1 MTDDSPPALSVSLT
15 TTTIPKKNL
24 QLYRIQ
30 QNSLT
35 QDQRSKTQT
44 LISIVNIKEQPAIAL
59 LRDAKWDI
67 QVAVN
72 NYYNG
77 ATAAPQTNAKQ
88 STPVNSKQIE
98 KIFDDFKDEKDH
110 ILIEGM
116 EKFCEA
122 LDVDPTDVVMLVMA
136 YHLKAENM
144 CEFSRTGFIEG
155 WTKLRCDTIEKMK
168 NAIETMRQE
177 LKDDAA
183 FKEIYYFSFNFGLG
197 ENQKSLPLD
206 VAIPFWMLLLPD
218 RFPRL
223 EMWCDFV
230 QNKYGRS
237 ISKDTWQLLL
247 DFVNQVDPQFTNYDD
262 EGAWP
267 VLIDDFV
274 EYGRT
279 TLDQD

>member
-1 MTDDSPPALSVSLT
+1 MSAIRLLRTSAPKFRHSLPSP
-15 TTTIPKKNL
+15 
-24 QLYRIQ
+24 
-30 QNSLT
+30 
-35 QDQRSKTQT
+35 
-44 LISIVNIKEQPAIAL
+44 ISGKESTAISL
-59 LRDAKWDI
+59 LRDSKWDI

-72 NYYNG
+72 SFYSG
-77 ATAAPQTNAKQ
+77 GSASAAPQSAGKP
-88 STPVNSKQIE
+88 STPVNVKQIE
-98 KIFDDFKDEKDH
+98 KIFDEFKDEQDL

-116 EKFCEA
+116 EKFCAA

-136 YHLKAENM
+136 WHLKAENM
-144 CEFSRTGFIEG
+144 CEFTRAGFLEG
-155 WTKLRCDTIEKMK
+155 WTKLRCDTLEKMK
-168 NAIETMRQE
+168 DSVETMRGQ
-177 LKDDAA
+177 LKNDAS
-183 FKEIYYFSFNFGLG
+183 FKDIYHFSFTFGLG

-206 VAIPFWMLLLPD
+206 VAIPFWMMLLKD

-237 ISKDTWQLLL
+237 ISKDTWFLLL
-247 DFVNQVDPQFTNYDD
+247 DFVNQVDPQFSNYDD

>member
-1 MTDDSPPALSVSLT
+1 MCRWDV
-15 TTTIPKKNL
+15 
-24 QLYRIQ
+24 
-30 QNSLT
+30 
-35 QDQRSKTQT
+35 QT
-44 LISIVNIKEQPAIAL
+44 
-59 LRDAKWDI
+59 
-67 QVAVN
+67 AVN
-72 NYYNG
+72 NFFG
-77 ATAAPQTNAKQ
+77 SGSSSAALQSKPKAAP
-88 STPVNSKQIE
+88 VNVKRINE
-98 KIFDDFKDEKDH
+98 VFDRYKDEPDE

-116 EKFCEA
+116 EKFCA
-122 LDVDPTDVVMLVMA
+122 DLDVDPTDVVMLVMA
-136 YHLKAENM
+136 WHLKAENM
-144 CEFSRTGFIEG
+144 CEFTRSGFVEG
-155 WTKLRCDTIEKMK
+155 WTKLGCDTIEKMK
-168 NAIETMRQE
+168 DSIPKLRQE

-183 FKEIYYFSFNFGLG
+183 FREIYHFAFTFGLS

-206 VAIPFWMLLLPD
+206 VAIPFWMLLLKD

-237 ISKDTWQLLL
+237 ISKDTWYLLL
-247 DFVNQVDPQFTNYDD
+247 DFVNQVDPHFSNYDD

>member
-1 MTDDSPPALSVSLT
+1 MVSAFRSQELQQ
-15 TTTIPKKNL
+15 PKPVATAV
-24 QLYRIQ
+24 QRGSDPVS
-30 QNSLT
+30 NSLT

-44 LISIVNIKEQPAIAL
+44 LISIINIKEAPAITL
-59 LRDAKWDI
+59 LREAKWDI

-72 NYYNG
+72 NYYSG
-77 ATAAPQTNAKQ
+77 PSAAAPQSNAKQ
-88 STPVNSKQIE
+88 NAPVDSKQIE
-98 KIFDDFKDEKDH
+98 RIFDDFKDEKDQ

-116 EKFCEA
+116 EKFCVA

-136 YHLKAENM
+136 WHLKAENM
-144 CEFSRTGFIEG
+144 CEFTRAGFVEG
-155 WTKLRCDTIEKMK
+155 WTKLKCDTLEKMK
-168 NAIETMRQE
+168 DAVETMRQE
-177 LKDDAA
+177 LKDDAT
-183 FKEIYYFSFNFGLG
+183 FKEIYHFSFNFGLG

-237 ISKDTWQLLL
+237 ISKDTWFLLL
-247 DFVNQVDPQFTNYDD
+247 DFVNQVDAQFSNYDD

-279 TLDQD
+279 TLGQD

>member
-1 MTDDSPPALSVSLT
+1 M
-15 TTTIPKKNL
+15 
-24 QLYRIQ
+24 
-30 QNSLT
+30 NSLT

-44 LISIVNIKEQPAIAL
+44 LISIVNIKEQPAITL

-88 STPVNSKQIE
+88 SAPVNSKQIE
-98 KIFDDFKDEKDH
+98 KIFDDFKDEKDY

-136 YHLKAENM
+136 YHLKSENM

-183 FKEIYYFSFNFGLG
+183 FKEIYYFSFSFGLG

-223 EMWCDFV
+223 DMWCDFV

>member
-1 MTDDSPPALSVSLT
+1 MNT
-15 TTTIPKKNL
+15 
-24 QLYRIQ
+24 
-30 QNSLT
+30 LT

-44 LISIVNIKEQPAIAL
+44 LISIVNIKEQPAITL

-98 KIFDDFKDEKDH
+98 KIFDDFKDEKDY

-136 YHLKAENM
+136 YHLKSENM

-183 FKEIYYFSFNFGLG
+183 FKEIYYFSFSFGLG
-197 ENQKSLPLD
+197 ENQKTLD

-223 EMWCDFV
+223 DMWCDFV

>member
-1 MTDDSPPALSVSLT
+1 M
-15 TTTIPKKNL
+15 
-24 QLYRIQ
+24 
-30 QNSLT
+30 NSLT

-44 LISIVNIKEQPAIAL
+44 LISIINVKEQPAITL
-59 LRDAKWDI
+59 LKDAKWDI

-77 ATAAPQTNAKQ
+77 APAAPQTNAKQ
-88 STPVNSKQIE
+88 SAPVNSKQIE
-98 KIFDDFKDEKDH
+98 KIFDDFKDEEDQ

-116 EKFCEA
+116 EKFCAA

-144 CEFSRTGFIEG
+144 CEFTRTGFIEG

-168 NAIETMRQE
+168 DGVETMRQE
-177 LKDDAA
+177 LKEDAA
-183 FKEIYYFSFNFGLG
+183 FKEIYYFSFSFGLS

-206 VAIPFWMLLLPD
+206 VAIPFWTILLPD

-230 QNKYGRS
+230 ENKYGRS

-247 DFVNQVDPQFTNYDD
+247 DFVNQVDAQFSNYDE

>member
-1 MTDDSPPALSVSLT
+1 M
-15 TTTIPKKNL
+15 
-24 QLYRIQ
+24 
-30 QNSLT
+30 NSLT

-44 LISIVNIKEQPAIAL
+44 LISIINIKEQPAITL

-116 EKFCEA
+116 EKFCA
-122 LDVDPTDVVMLVMA
+122 TLDVDPTDVVMLVMA

-144 CEFSRTGFIEG
+144 CEFTRAGFIEG

-168 NAIETMRQE
+168 DAVETMRQE
-177 LKDDAA
+177 LKDDAT

-223 EMWCDFV
+223 DMWCDFV

-247 DFVNQVDPQFTNYDD
+247 DFVNQVDAQFTNYDD

>member
-1 MTDDSPPALSVSLT
+1 MKGQQAPPFEVVPGAHASMEAS
-15 TTTIPKKNL
+15 
-24 QLYRIQ
+24 
-30 QNSLT
+30 
-35 QDQRSKTQT
+35 
-44 LISIVNIKEQPAIAL
+44 AITL

-72 NYYNG
+72 NHYNG
-77 ATAAPQTNAKQ
+77 SSVAESQSSAKQ
-88 STPVNSKQIE
+88 NTPVNTKQIE
-98 KIFDDFKDEKDH
+98 SIFDDFKDEKDH

-116 EKFCEA
+116 EKFCVA

-136 YHLKAENM
+136 WHLKAENM
-144 CEFSRTGFIEG
+144 CEFTRAGFVEG
-155 WTKLRCDTIEKMK
+155 WTKLRCDTLEKMK
-168 NAIETMRQE
+168 NAVETMRQE
-177 LKDDAA
+177 LKDDAT
-183 FKEIYYFSFNFGLG
+183 FKEIYYFSFSFGLS

-206 VAIPFWMLLLPD
+206 LAIPFWMLLLPE

-247 DFVNQVDPQFTNYDD
+247 DFVNQVDAQFSNYDD

>member
-1 MTDDSPPALSVSLT
+1 M
-15 TTTIPKKNL
+15 
-24 QLYRIQ
+24 
-30 QNSLT
+30 NSLT

-44 LISIVNIKEQPAIAL
+44 LISIINIKEQPAITL

-77 ATAAPQTNAKQ
+77 ATAAPQTNTKQ
-88 STPVNSKQIE
+88 SEPVNSKQIE
-98 KIFDDFKDEKDH
+98 KIFEDFKDEKDQ

-116 EKFCEA
+116 EKFCAA

-144 CEFSRTGFIEG
+144 CEFTRAGFIEG

-168 NAIETMRQE
+168 NAVETMRQE
-177 LKDDAA
+177 LKDDAT

-223 EMWCDFV
+223 DMWCDFV

-247 DFVNQVDPQFTNYDD
+247 DFVNQVDAQFTNYDD

>member
-1 MTDDSPPALSVSLT
+1 MAQAESAAISLL
-15 TTTIPKKNL
+15 K
-24 QLYRIQ
+24 
-30 QNSLT
+30 
-35 QDQRSKTQT
+35 DC
-44 LISIVNIKEQPAIAL
+44 
-59 LRDAKWDI
+59 KWDV
-67 QVAVN
+67 QLAVN
-72 NYYNG
+72 NFYGSGSTSGAAAQSNG
-77 ATAAPQTNAKQ
+77 TNGSSGA
-88 STPVNSKQIE
+88 VNVKKINQ
-98 KIFDDFKDEKDH
+98 IFDEFKDEQNQ

-116 EKFCEA
+116 EKFCAA

-136 YHLKAENM
+136 WHLKAENM
-144 CEFSRTGFIEG
+144 CEFTRAGFVEG

-168 NAIETMRQE
+168 NSIETMRKE
-177 LKDDAA
+177 LSDDAT
-183 FKEIYYFSFNFGLG
+183 FKEIYHFAFSFGLS

-206 VAIPFWMLLLPD
+206 VAIPFWMLLLKD

-237 ISKDTWQLLL
+237 ISKDTWNLLL
-247 DFVNQVDPQFTNYDD
+247 DFVNQVDAQFSNYDE

>member
-1 MTDDSPPALSVSLT
+1 M
-15 TTTIPKKNL
+15 
-24 QLYRIQ
+24 
-30 QNSLT
+30 NSLT

-44 LISIVNIKEQPAIAL
+44 LISIINIKEQSAITL

-98 KIFDDFKDEKDH
+98 KIFDDFKDEKDQ

-116 EKFCEA
+116 EKFCET

-144 CEFSRTGFIEG
+144 CEFTRAGFIEG

-223 EMWCDFV
+223 DMWCDFV

-247 DFVNQVDPQFTNYDD
+247 DFVNQVDPQFTNYDE

>member
-1 MTDDSPPALSVSLT
+1 M
-15 TTTIPKKNL
+15 
-24 QLYRIQ
+24 
-30 QNSLT
+30 NSLT

-44 LISIVNIKEQPAIAL
+44 LISIINIQEAPAIAL

-72 NYYNG
+72 NHYNS
-77 ATAAPQTNAKQ
+77 APAAPQTTTKQ
-88 STPVNSKQIE
+88 TPVNVKQIE
-98 KIFDDFKDEKDH
+98 KIFDEFKDEKDH

-116 EKFCEA
+116 EKFCAA

-136 YHLKAENM
+136 WHLKAENM
-144 CEFSRTGFIEG
+144 CEFTRAGFVEG

-168 NAIETMRQE
+168 NSVEIMRQE
-177 LKDDAA
+177 LKQDAT
-183 FKEIYYFSFNFGLG
+183 FKEIYHFSFNFGLG

-237 ISKDTWQLLL
+237 ISKDTWFLLL
-247 DFVNQVDPQFTNYDD
+247 DFVNQVDAQFSNYDD

>member
-1 MTDDSPPALSVSLT
+1 MVKSAAISLL
-15 TTTIPKKNL
+15 K
-24 QLYRIQ
+24 
-30 QNSLT
+30 
-35 QDQRSKTQT
+35 DC
-44 LISIVNIKEQPAIAL
+44 
-59 LRDAKWDI
+59 KWDI

-72 NYYNG
+72 NFYGGGSNSS
-77 ATAAPQTNAKQ
+77 NASQGNNSKN
-88 STPVNSKQIE
+88 STPVNTKQIE
-98 KIFDDFKDEKDH
+98 KIFDDFKDEPDQ

-116 EKFCEA
+116 EKFCAA

-136 YHLKAENM
+136 WHLKAENM
-144 CEFSRTGFIEG
+144 CEFTRAGFIEG
-155 WTKLRCDTIEKMK
+155 WTKLRCDTLEKMK
-168 NAIETMRQE
+168 ESIEPMRRE
-177 LKDDAA
+177 LKDDAT
-183 FKEIYYFSFNFGLG
+183 FKEIYLFSFGFGLG

-206 VAIPFWMLLLPD
+206 VAIPFWSLLLPD

-237 ISKDTWQLLL
+237 ISKDTWSLLL
-247 DFVNQVDPQFTNYDD
+247 DFVNQVDAQFSNYDD

>member
-1 MTDDSPPALSVSLT
+1 MNNLT
-15 TTTIPKKNL
+15 PE
-24 QLYRIQ
+24 
-30 QNSLT
+30 
-35 QDQRSKTQT
+35 QRSKVQT
-44 LISIVNIKEQPAIAL
+44 LVSIANIKDTVAISL
-59 LRDAKWDI
+59 LKDGRWDV

-72 NYYNG
+72 NFYSGG
-77 ATAAPQTNAKQ
+77 ANTASTAPQ
-88 STPVNSKQIE
+88 SKSAPLDKKKIE
-98 KIFDDFKDEKDH
+98 KIFDDFEDEQDQ

-116 EKFCEA
+116 EKFCVA

-136 YHLKAENM
+136 WHLKAEQM
-144 CEFSRTGFIEG
+144 CEFKRAGFVQG
-155 WTKLRCDTIEKMK
+155 WAELKCDTIEKMK
-168 NAIETMRQE
+168 AGVETMRQE
-177 LKDDAA
+177 LKNDAT
-183 FKEIYYFSFNFGLG
+183 FKEVYHFAFTFGLG

-206 VAIPFWMLLLPD
+206 VAIPFWSLLLPD

-237 ISKDTWQLLL
+237 ISKDTWYLLL
-247 DFVNQVDPQFTNYDD
+247 DFVNQVDAQFSNYDD

>member
-1 MTDDSPPALSVSLT
+1 M
-15 TTTIPKKNL
+15 
-24 QLYRIQ
+24 
-30 QNSLT
+30 NSLT

-44 LISIVNIKEQPAIAL
+44 LISIINIKEQPAITL

-67 QVAVN
+67 QVAIN

-77 ATAAPQTNAKQ
+77 ATAAPQTNTKQ
-88 STPVNSKQIE
+88 SEPVNSKQIE
-98 KIFDDFKDEKDH
+98 KIFEDFKDEKDQ
-110 ILIEGM
+110 ILIDGM
-116 EKFCEA
+116 EKFCAA

-144 CEFSRTGFIEG
+144 CEFTRAGFIEG

-168 NAIETMRQE
+168 NAVETMRQE
-177 LKDDAA
+177 LKDDAT

-197 ENQKSLPLD
+197 DNQKSLPLD

-247 DFVNQVDPQFTNYDD
+247 DFVNQVDAQFTNYDD

>member
-1 MTDDSPPALSVSLT
+1 MFGGGCLFTFVRSIRESAAISLL
-15 TTTIPKKNL
+15 K
-24 QLYRIQ
+24 
-30 QNSLT
+30 
-35 QDQRSKTQT
+35 DC
-44 LISIVNIKEQPAIAL
+44 
-59 LRDAKWDI
+59 KWDV

-72 NYYNG
+72 NFYGSGSSATSHGNG
-77 ATAAPQTNAKQ
+77 NATL
-88 STPVNSKQIE
+88 VNVKQIE
-98 KIFDDFKDEKDH
+98 KIFDDFKDEPNQ
-110 ILIEGM
+110 ILIDGM
-116 EKFCEA
+116 EKFCAA

-136 YHLKAENM
+136 WHLKAENM
-144 CEFSRTGFIEG
+144 CEFTRTGFVEG
-155 WTKLRCDTIEKMK
+155 WTKLRCDTLEKMK
-168 NAIETMRQE
+168 GSIEPMRKE

-183 FKEIYYFSFNFGLG
+183 FKDIYHFAFSFGLG

-206 VAIPFWMLLLPD
+206 VAIPFWSLLLPD

-237 ISKDTWQLLL
+237 ISKDTWYLLL
-247 DFVNQVDPQFTNYDD
+247 DFVNQVDSQFSNYDD

-279 TLDQD
+279 TLGQD